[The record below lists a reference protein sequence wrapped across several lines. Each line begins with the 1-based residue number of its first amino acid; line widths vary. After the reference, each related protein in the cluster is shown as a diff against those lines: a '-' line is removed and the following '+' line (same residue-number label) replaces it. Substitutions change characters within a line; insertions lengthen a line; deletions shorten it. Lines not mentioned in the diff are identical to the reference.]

1 MLFAASEVEIVA
13 ASKVPTVNI
22 VAYTGGLMS
31 VSGWGPIVVD
41 LKGIDASAEQIG
53 ILADHDASLKGIVG
67 HGRAFVANGRLM
79 VQGSLTPSTE
89 ASKQIIDLAR
99 GGFPLVRSKNSRF

>member
-1 MLFAASEVEIVA
+1 MSVAIESLLFAATEVEIVA

-53 ILADHDASLKGIVG
+53 ILARRRPVTDVDPAA
-67 HGRAFVANGRLM
+67 RTQTRL
-79 VQGSLTPSTE
+79 
-89 ASKQIIDLAR
+89 R
-99 GGFPLVRSKNSRF
+99 PL